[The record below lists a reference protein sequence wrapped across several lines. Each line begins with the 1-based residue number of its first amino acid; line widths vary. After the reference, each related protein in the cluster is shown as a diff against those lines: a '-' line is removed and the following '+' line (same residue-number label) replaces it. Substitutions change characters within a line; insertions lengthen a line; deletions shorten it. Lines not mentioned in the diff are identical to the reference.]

1 MAIEPKEK
9 NRRWSAEE
17 IEKIDQLHKS
27 GKTWTEIAAQYGIAR
42 SSVYTAWFRAK
53 HGKTPKEKSKP
64 AVMVYE
70 PAPKKKVDEPQVV
83 SLPTLLGRIESDI
96 KLIRQ
101 LLGVR

>member
-1 MAIEPKEK
+1 MDIEPKSK
-9 NRRWSAEE
+9 NRRWTAEE
-17 IEKIDQLHKS
+17 IENIDRLHES
-27 GKTWTEIAAQYGIAR
+27 GKTWTEIAASYGIAR
-42 SSVYTAWFRAK
+42 SSLYTAWFRAK
-53 HGKTPKEKSKP
+53 HGKTSTQKSKP